1 MFEYKLHIIYNLNK
15 KIINVILIL
24 MLISASY
31 SEYEDITISP
41 IYPNDKYNNKIILKL
56 LQAEGIK
63 RDRNL
68 DYTVAAYDSDYNIIG
83 TGSCFGNTL
92 RCLAISHE
100 HRGEGLTNKILSHL
114 IQYQFERGN
123 FHLFIY
129 TKYTTYHLFKTL
141 GFYEIVNIKDQIVF
155 MENKKTGFSDYLNSL
170 KNTKPKDNTNYKKIA
185 SIVMNANPFTLG
197 HLYLIEKASQEND
210 LVHLFI
216 VSEDKSIVP
225 FDIRKKL
232 IMEGTKHLKN
242 IIYHDTGYYIISSAT
257 FPSYFQK
264 DEKDVIES
272 HANLDIEIFIKIAK
286 VLDINVRYVGE
297 EPTSLVT
304 GIYNQIKK
312 KKLNENGIKCEI
324 IDRKKNNEEIISAS
338 EVRKA
343 IKEGRFDDMK
353 NMVPECTY
361 KFFTSNE
368 GKNIV
373 EKIKHTEDIK
383 HY

>member
-1 MFEYKLHIIYNLNK
+1 MFEYKLHNL
-15 KIINVILIL
+15 ILIL
-24 MLISASY
+24 MLISPSY

-92 RCLAISHE
+92 RCLAISHK

-170 KNTKPKDNTNYKKIA
+170 KNTKPKDSTNYKKIA

-304 GIYNQIKK
+304 GIYNQIMK

>member
-1 MFEYKLHIIYNLNK
+1 MFEYKLHNL
-15 KIINVILIL
+15 ILIL

-155 MENKKTGFSDYLNSL
+155 MENKKTGFSDYLNEL
-170 KNTKPKDNTNYKKIA
+170 KKTKKGDENNKIA
-185 SIVMNANPFTLG
+185 AIVMNANPFTLG
-197 HLYLIEKASQEND
+197 HQYLIEKASKEND
-210 LVHLFI
+210 ILHLFI

-225 FDIRKKL
+225 FAVRKKL
-232 IMEGTKHLKN
+232 IKEGTSHLNN
-242 IIYHDTGYYIISSAT
+242 IIYHDSGPYIISSST

-272 HANLDIEIFIKIAK
+272 HANLDIEIFVKIAK
-286 VLDINVRYVGE
+286 VLNINVRYVGE

-304 GIYNQIKK
+304 GIYNQMMK
-312 KKLNENGIKCEI
+312 KKLPENGIECVI
-324 IDRKKNNEEIISAS
+324 VPRKVNKEGNEAISAS
-338 EVRKA
+338 DVRKA
-343 IKEGRFDDMK
+343 IKEGQFDKMK

-361 KFFTSNE
+361 KFFMSEE
-368 GKNIV
+368 GKDVVN
-373 EKIKHTEDIK
+373 KIKQSDDIK

>member
-1 MFEYKLHIIYNLNK
+1 MFEYKLHNL
-15 KIINVILIL
+15 ILIL

-304 GIYNQIKK
+304 GIYNQIMK
-312 KKLNENGIKCEI
+312 KKLNEHGIKCEI

>member
-1 MFEYKLHIIYNLNK
+1 MFEYKLHNL
-15 KIINVILIL
+15 ILIL

-170 KNTKPKDNTNYKKIA
+170 KNTKPKDSTNYKKIA

-225 FDIRKKL
+225 FEIRKKL

-304 GIYNQIKK
+304 GIYNQIMK

-383 HY
+383 HYADSSYY

>member
-1 MFEYKLHIIYNLNK
+1 MFEYKLHNL
-15 KIINVILIL
+15 ILIL

-170 KNTKPKDNTNYKKIA
+170 KNTKPKDSTNYKKIA

-225 FDIRKKL
+225 FEIRKKL

-304 GIYNQIKK
+304 GIYNQIMK